1 MAKKSRIPLILDILI
16 ILSSVAAL
24 AVVGFMVT
32 NLVQVV
38 PSVSI
43 GSLSVKSMFPT
54 LSAEVPI
61 SISNPGPF
69 EISGVNL
76 RVSIEAKDNV
86 QLLSGSVG
94 PINLPAGAK
103 DTKATVTFTV
113 NASKIPK
120 DTLERLIS
128 SSENLTIS
136 AEFYTDMPPL
146 VRASA
151 NVKGSFLWEP
161 PVYNLKISEPSITP
175 HNATSLKVDIQVS
188 FDNLS
193 DLIPIS
199 GIGSITVLD
208 SKDNRVGSG
217 SVAIDASTKSSFNRT
232 LSMFVGIP
240 TAELST
246 LLFNDS
252 VLNYRAVA
260 EFESFGVSVFTMEQE
275 FSFNWSA
282 PLHGLQIGQLTF
294 DTWNSTHIKG
304 LSGISFDNENDFIS
318 INTQV
323 SVKIVNSS
331 SGLEV
336 GSGSININAP
346 THSHFSDTV
355 AGFINISALPI
366 DMLLFNDATLNFK
379 VIFNGVYSSI
389 PFQFDKDISVN
400 WGAPLKNFAVGTLS
414 ISDFS
419 ESAIHSSIPVSFENH
434 ASWINIA
441 APLTLK
447 VYNATS
453 NALMGTNTFQITAPA
468 LSTHVQTFP
477 VNLEIPSGAL
487 DSLMFYD
494 SVQNFKMA
502 FSGSFSGFTFNTIKT
517 YSYNWGAPIKNA
529 QLGSPTIQAY
539 NLTHAKVLVPIN
551 FTDNSD
557 FFTISG
563 TLSSTILDAN
573 NNVVGTGESVTL
585 SVAHN
590 VFFSTNLI
598 TYIDANYVN
607 YGEDLL
613 LENLTLKLTFNTS
626 YGTVQR
632 RLIINA

>member
-1 MAKKSRIPLILDILI
+1 MAKKSRIPLIMDILI
-16 ILSSVAAL
+16 MLSLVAAF
-24 AVVGFMVT
+24 AVVGLMIN
-32 NLVQVV
+32 NLVQIV

-43 GSLSVKSMFPT
+43 GNLSLNSTFPT
-54 LSAEVPI
+54 LRAEAPI

-69 EISGVNL
+69 EINGVSL
-76 RVSIEAKDNV
+76 RVSIEAKDHV

-94 PINLPAGAK
+94 PINLPAGTK
-103 DTKATVTFTV
+103 DKKGTVVFTADA
-113 NASKIPK
+113 NKIPK
-120 DTLERLIS
+120 DTLQRLIS
-128 SSENLTIS
+128 NAENLTVS
-136 AEFYTDMPPL
+136 AEFYTDVSPLIKTSASVNGSYVWKPPIH
-146 VRASA
+146 
-151 NVKGSFLWEP
+151 
-161 PVYNLKISEPSITP
+161 NLQISEPSIVP
-175 HNATSLKVDIQVS
+175 YNATSLRVDVQVS

-199 GIGSITVLD
+199 GTGSITVFD
-208 SKDNRVGSG
+208 SNDHVVGSG
-217 SVAIDASTKSSFNRT
+217 SLVIDAATKSSFNRT

-240 TAELST
+240 VGDLGA

-252 VLNYRAVA
+252 VLSYRAVA
-260 EFESFGVSVFTMEQE
+260 EFKSFDVTVFSMEKR
-275 FSFNWSA
+275 FSINWSA

-323 SVKIVNSS
+323 NVKIVNSS

-355 AGFINISALPI
+355 TGFINISALPI
-366 DMLLFNDATLNFK
+366 DTLLFNDATLNFK

-434 ASWINIA
+434 ASWIDIA

-563 TLSSTILDAN
+563 TLSSTVLDAN

-613 LENLTLKLTFNTS
+613 LEDLTLKLTFNTS